1 VSKNVLR
8 TLSPQRWTWRRLQ
21 TINSKSQAL
30 RATLQLRGDSD
41 DNPVVSPAE
50 RVNKRKLTLNSQI
63 CPPIKF
69 EVHDPQKL
77 TYQHKLDIYLAIKE
91 NCNDCKLFSVDG
103 ITMTGGQLIKCLE
116 GDDLFE
122 RIINAFIKCLKYDS
136 AVKFMTN

>member
-1 VSKNVLR
+1 MKKTYLGMTLGELRRKGLQAVPNKLLWRLQAVSHQRNSSQTVSKNVLR
-8 TLSPQRWTWRRLQ
+8 TLGPQRWTWRRLQ

-77 TYQHKLDIYLAIKE
+77 TYQRKLDIYLAVKE
-91 NCNDCKLFSVDG
+91 N
-103 ITMTGGQLIKCLE
+103 
-116 GDDLFE
+116 
-122 RIINAFIKCLKYDS
+122 
-136 AVKFMTN
+136 

>member
-1 VSKNVLR
+1 MKKTYLGMTLGELRRKGLQAVPNKLLWRLQAVSHQQNSSQTVSRNVLR
-8 TLSPQRWTWRRLQ
+8 TLGPQRWTWRRLQ

-77 TYQHKLDIYLAIKE
+77 TYQRKLDIYLAIKE
-91 NCNDCKLFSVDG
+91 NWYVY
-103 ITMTGGQLIKCLE
+103 
-116 GDDLFE
+116 
-122 RIINAFIKCLKYDS
+122 R
-136 AVKFMTN
+136 